1 MKQYGEYKD
10 SGIQWIGKIPSHW
23 HAKKIKFSCN
33 VTDGTHF
40 SPPTREKGKLYI
52 TVSNVHDDII
62 DVENANRIS
71 EDDFLNLVKQG
82 CQPQCG
88 DVLLAKDGT
97 VGRTAIVKDNDYVVL
112 SSLGILHPLKG
123 MTSEYLKYSL
133 DSSYLQEQMNAAMA
147 GSALRRITINKISE
161 FISIIPPVAEQQSI
175 ASYLDYKVGQ
185 IDAQIDAA
193 IKEKELLLNDLK
205 TYRSAIISEAV
216 TKGLD
221 KNAEMKDSSVEWIG
235 KIPKTWKVLKIKQ
248 ILDYTSV
255 PLRVGPFGSSLSGN
269 DFKSKGYWVYNQ
281 RVVLDNNFETNDTFI
296 SQEKYD
302 ELCSFQVMSG
312 DILLTTRGTIGK
324 VAVVPKSH
332 KEGVLHPCLI
342 KFRVDERVMNKAFLK
357 YYFNDT
363 DFVLNQVKYN
373 SNSTTIDVIYS
384 YTLKEL
390 IITVPPIGEQTK
402 IVSYLDK
409 KISVMDK
416 VLSFIKD
423 DLDDLTSYKS
433 SLITEAVTG
442 KVDLRNWKKQKEA
455 V

>member
-1 MKQYGEYKD
+1 
-10 SGIQWIGKIPSHW
+10 
-23 HAKKIKFSCN
+23 
-33 VTDGTHF
+33 
-40 SPPTREKGKLYI
+40 
-52 TVSNVHDDII
+52 
-62 DVENANRIS
+62 
-71 EDDFLNLVKQG
+71 
-82 CQPQCG
+82 
-88 DVLLAKDGT
+88 
-97 VGRTAIVKDNDYVVL
+97 
-112 SSLGILHPLKG
+112 
-123 MTSEYLKYSL
+123 
-133 DSSYLQEQMNAAMA
+133 MNAAMA

-185 IDAQIDAA
+185 IDAA
-193 IKEKELLLNDLK
+193 IKEKELLLDDLK
-205 TYRSAIISEAV
+205 AYRSVIISEAV
-216 TKGLD
+216 TKGFD

-442 KVDLRNWKKQKEA
+442 KVDLRNWEKQKEA